1 MAQSSQVYNLTFHR
15 EMFSKPIL
23 FNIGKRFRLT
33 VNIRRAILNEESG
46 WAEVQLTGAEEEIGR
61 AVADLHT
68 TGVIVSGPLPIEDL
82 VEPDFEQYLSPSIG
96 RGT

>member
-15 EMFSKPIL
+15 DQAGKPIL

-33 VNIRRAILNEESG
+33 VNIRRAMLNEEAG
-46 WAEVQLTGAEEEIGR
+46 WAEVQLIGAEEEIGR
-61 AVADLHT
+61 AIADLHT
-68 TGVIVSGPLPIEDL
+68 TGVNVSGPLTDL
-82 VEPDFEQYLSPSIG
+82 VDPDYEQYLAPSIG

>member
-1 MAQSSQVYNLTFHR
+1 MAQASEVYNLTFHR

-33 VNIRRAILNEESG
+33 VNIRRAMLNEESG
-46 WAEVQLTGAEEEIGR
+46 WVEVQLTGPEEEIGR

-68 TGVIVSGPLPIEDL
+68 TGVIVTGPLTDL
-82 VEPDFEQYLSPSIG
+82 VEPDYEQYLSPSIG

>member
-15 EMFSKPIL
+15 DQISKPIL

-33 VNIRRAILNEESG
+33 VNIRRAMLNEEAG
-46 WAEVQLTGAEEEIGR
+46 WAEVQLIGAEEEIGR

-68 TGVIVSGPLPIEDL
+68 TGVNVSGPLTELID
-82 VEPDFEQYLSPSIG
+82 PDYEQYLPAGIG

>member
-1 MAQSSQVYNLTFHR
+1 MAQASEVYNLTFHR
-15 EMFSKPIL
+15 EMFSKPVL

-33 VNIRRAILNEESG
+33 VNVRRAMLNEESG
-46 WAEVQLTGAEEEIGR
+46 WVEVQLTGAEEEIGR

-68 TGVIVSGPLPIEDL
+68 TGVIVTGPLTDL
-82 VEPDFEQYLSPSIG
+82 VEPDYEQYLSPSIG